1 MTTSNKR
8 SLKPV
13 LITFLFLLVL
23 GGLLYWKASEPK
35 GGPGAGPPG
44 GPGGKTPPQK
54 VSGYI
59 VRSESIKIELE
70 AAGSL
75 LAWNEVQLMP
85 EMSGRIVKLNIT
97 EGTQVNQG
105 QVLMELFSDD
115 LKAQEKKLRLQADI
129 ADKNLKRLRDLLAI
143 KGVSQ
148 QEVDNAENTLNNI
161 ESDLDIV
168 KANLK
173 KTTLYAPFSGQ
184 IGLTNATIGSFANV
198 GVAIASLQQMNPLKL
213 EFSIP
218 EKYTSLLKEGD
229 QVEFTIESQPD
240 TFVGRV
246 YAFEPKIDP
255 ATRTLK
261 VRARVDNPG
270 NRLVPGTYA
279 RARLRLR
286 EITNALLIPTQCLI
300 PETRGKKAI
309 KVRGDSVQFVKVET
323 GIRDQDRVQILS
335 GLKAG
340 DTVLTTGLM
349 FVKPKSEITLTQVK

>member
-1 MTTSNKR
+1 M
-8 SLKPV
+8 
-13 LITFLFLLVL
+13 VL
-23 GGLLYWKASEPK
+23 GGILYWKGSQPK

-59 VRSESIKIELE
+59 VRTESIPVELE
-70 AAGSL
+70 AVGSL

-97 EGTQVNQG
+97 EGTQVAQG

-115 LKAQEKKLRLQADI
+115 LKAQEKKLKLQADI
-129 ADKNLKRLRDLLAI
+129 AEKNLKRLRDLLSI

-168 KANLK
+168 QANLK
-173 KTTLYAPFSGQ
+173 KTVLLAPFPGK
-184 IGLTNATIGSFANV
+184 IGLTNATIGAFATP
-198 GVAIASLQQMNPLKL
+198 GTAIASLQQMNLLKL

-218 EKYTSLLKEGD
+218 EKYSSLLKEGD
-229 QVEFTIESQPD
+229 RVDFTVESQAD
-240 TFVGRV
+240 TFEARV

-261 VRARVDNPG
+261 VRARFENAG
-270 NRLVPGTYA
+270 LKLLPGTYA
-279 RARLRLR
+279 RARLHLR
-286 EITNALLIPTQCLI
+286 DIPNALLIPTQCLI

-335 GLKAG
+335 GLQAG

-349 FVKPKSEITLTQVK
+349 FVKPKSEIQLIQVK

>member
-1 MTTSNKR
+1 MATTNTP

-13 LITFLFLLVL
+13 LFIVFFLLL
-23 GGLLYWKASEPK
+23 MGGLLFWKGSQPK
-35 GGPGAGPPG
+35 GGPAGPPG
-44 GPGGKTPPQK
+44 GPGAKTPPQR
-54 VSGYI
+54 VSAYV
-59 VRSESIKIELE
+59 VRSESIPVELE

-85 EMSGRIVKLNIT
+85 EMSGRIVKLNIS
-97 EGTQVNQG
+97 EGTQVAQG

-115 LKAQEKKLRLQADI
+115 LRAQEKKLRLQADI

-148 QEVDNAENTLNNI
+148 QEVDNAENTVNNI

-168 KANLK
+168 KANLR
-173 KTTLYAPFSGQ
+173 KTVLYAPFPGK
-184 IGLTNATIGSFANV
+184 IGLTNATIGSFATP
-198 GVAIASLQQMNPLKL
+198 GTPIASLQQMNPLKL
-213 EFSIP
+213 EFSVP
-218 EKYTSLLKEGD
+218 EKYSSLLKEGD
-229 QVEFTIESQPD
+229 PVDFIIESLPD
-240 TFVGRV
+240 TFEARV

-255 ATRTLK
+255 GSRTLK
-261 VRARVDNPG
+261 VRAKVENPA
-270 NRLVPGTYA
+270 NRLLPGTYA

-286 EITNALLIPTQCLI
+286 EIPNALLIPSQCLI

-309 KVRGDSVQFVKVET
+309 KVRGDSVQFVVVET
-323 GIRDQDRVQILS
+323 GIRDKDRVQILS

-349 FVKPKSEITLTQVK
+349 FVKPKSEIQLIKVN